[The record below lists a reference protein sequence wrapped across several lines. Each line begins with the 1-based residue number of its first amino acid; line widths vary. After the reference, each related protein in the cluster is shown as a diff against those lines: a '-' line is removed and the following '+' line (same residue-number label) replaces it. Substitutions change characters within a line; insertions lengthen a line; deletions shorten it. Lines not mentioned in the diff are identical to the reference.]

1 MTTIEKDILSFK
13 VRISTCETLTLN
25 EINGIV
31 MELTHWNSV
40 YVDHIIATELKNG
53 FTSIYTPL
61 LFPLIS

>member
-1 MTTIEKDILSFK
+1 MTTIEEDILSFK

-40 YVDHIIATELKNG
+40 DHIIATELKNG